1 MAENEVQKKL
11 KLLARSHKMQPFIDE
26 TKSVREREREWE
38 KKSERTASNKEKKGE
53 TDF

>member
-26 TKSVREREREWE
+26 TKSVRERENE
-38 KKSERTASNKEKKGE
+38 KRRAKERRAIRKKKGE

>member
-26 TKSVREREREWE
+26 TKSVRERERMRKE
-38 KKSERTASNKEKKGE
+38 ERKNGE
-53 TDF
+53 Q